1 MEQAIQSNGKTVM
14 RDIEKVAT
22 LALIDD
28 AWKEHL
34 RNVDDLKE
42 SVQGASFEQKD
53 PLVIYK
59 MEAYNLFEGLIGHI
73 NSSVT
78 SFLLKGTLA
87 LPDESQV
94 RQQQAAQE
102 RAEAQRRAQ
111 ASRLR
116 SNNQGQQMTE
126 AQEAAQRAAASASH
140 NGPVQRVQP
149 IVREKVVGRNEI
161 GRAHV

>member
-1 MEQAIQSNGKTVM
+1 VGDRLLPIIQATYTPGKGTATNASWCRSPMVAWASISVRIWNDAIKTEGKSIM
-14 RDIEKVAT
+14 GDVEKVAT

-73 NSSVT
+73 NAT
-78 SFLLKGTLA
+78 
-87 LPDESQV
+87 
-94 RQQQAAQE
+94 
-102 RAEAQRRAQ
+102 
-111 ASRLR
+111 
-116 SNNQGQQMTE
+116 
-126 AQEAAQRAAASASH
+126 
-140 NGPVQRVQP
+140 
-149 IVREKVVGRNEI
+149 
-161 GRAHV
+161 